1 MLFWVNTPF
10 VVGLYIYML
19 KKLYYLLGILVLLST
34 SSCRVL
40 YPNEM
45 FKQKD
50 YQFFELAK
58 KKVEEYVIQPGDEI
72 TLEVYSRDG
81 FKLVDVLGGA
91 LNTNQSQIGGSA
103 NQSAAPTTKPTYLV
117 DKEGFARFPI
127 IGMMYVKGF
136 TQNELETQIAQ
147 RYAALFVNPFVI
159 LKVSN
164 RRVFVF
170 KGDLGGAVIELN
182 DAPTTLPEVLAKSG
196 GLPKGLKAY
205 NIKVIRG
212 DLANPQVRI
221 INLSTLE
228 GLRSADLIV
237 QSNDIIYVEQKKSIL
252 SDLLPLIT
260 PITTILTLV
269 STLVILAKT
278 LK

>member
-1 MLFWVNTPF
+1 
-10 VVGLYIYML
+10 
-19 KKLYYLLGILVLLST
+19 
-34 SSCRVL
+34 
-40 YPNEM
+40 M

-50 YQFFELAK
+50 YQYFELAK

-91 LNTNQSQIGGSA
+91 LNTNQTAISNTTGQV
-103 NQSAAPTTKPTYLV
+103 APPTIKPTYLV

-127 IGMMYVKGF
+127 LGMMFVKGF
-136 TQNELETQIAQ
+136 TQNELETQLAQ
-147 RYAALFVNPFVI
+147 RYAALFVNPFVV
-159 LKVSN
+159 LKVAN

-170 KGDLGGAVIELN
+170 KGDLGGSVVELN
-182 DAPTTLPEVLAKSG
+182 DALTTLPEVLAKSG

-228 GLRSADLIV
+228 GLRSSDLIV
-237 QSNDIIYVEQKKSIL
+237 QSNDIIYVEQRRAFL
-252 SDLLPLIT
+252 TDLLPLIT
-260 PITTILTLV
+260 PITSVVTLI
-269 STLVILAKT
+269 STLVILGKT

>member
-1 MLFWVNTPF
+1 MIRKT
-10 VVGLYIYML
+10 
-19 KKLYYLLGILVLLST
+19 YYFLGILVLLST

-58 KKVEEYVIQPGDEI
+58 KKVEEYVIEPGDEL

-81 FKLVDVLGGA
+81 FKLVDVLGGGVGTTPQA
-91 LNTNQSQIGGSA
+91 AVSGTSNQSINTSSGPVSNA
-103 NQSAAPTTKPTYLV
+103 VRHTYLV
-117 DKEGFARFPI
+117 DKEGFAKLPVL
-127 IGMMYVKGF
+127 GMFYVKGY
-136 TQNELETQIAQ
+136 TQNELETQLAQ

-170 KGDLGGAVIELN
+170 RGEVASVVELN
-182 DAPTTLPEVLAKSG
+182 NAPTSLPEVLAKAG
-196 GLPKGLKAY
+196 GINRQLKAY
-205 NIKVIRG
+205 NIKIIRG

-228 GLRSADLIV
+228 GLRTADLTV
-237 QSNDIIYVEQKKSIL
+237 QSNDIIYVEQKRAALNDAIT
-252 SDLLPLIT
+252 LLT
-260 PITTILTLV
+260 PIFTAFTTTVSLV
-269 STLVILAKT
+269 VLARS

>member
-1 MLFWVNTPF
+1 M
-10 VVGLYIYML
+10 I
-19 KKLYYLLGILVLLST
+19 KKLNYLLGVVLLLFSA

-58 KKVEEYVIQPGDEI
+58 KKVEEYVVEPGDEL

-81 FKLVDVLGGA
+81 FKLVDVLGGGFNLQSSGGSTSGTGVA
-91 LNTNQSQIGGSA
+91 NTNSSPSNGGVYRH
-103 NQSAAPTTKPTYLV
+103 TYLV
-117 DKEGFARFPI
+117 DKEGFAKLPVL
-127 IGMMYVKGF
+127 GMLYVKGY
-136 TQNELETQIAQ
+136 TQNELENQLAQ
-147 RYAALFVNPFVI
+147 RYASLFVNPFVI

-170 KGDLGGAVIELN
+170 RGEAGSVVELN
-182 DAPTTLPEVLAKSG
+182 NAPTTLPEVLAKAG
-196 GLPKGLKAY
+196 GLSRQLKAY
-205 NIKVIRG
+205 NIKIIRG

-228 GLRSADLIV
+228 GLRTADLTV
-237 QSNDIIYVEQKKSIL
+237 QSGDIIYVEQKRTVVN
-252 SDLLPLIT
+252 DALLLLT
-260 PITTILTLV
+260 PVFTAFTTSV
-269 STLVILAKT
+269 SVVVLAIS
-278 LK
+278 LKK

>member
-1 MLFWVNTPF
+1 M
-10 VVGLYIYML
+10 I
-19 KKLYYLLGILVLLST
+19 KKLHYFLGILVLFST
-34 SSCRVL
+34 SSCRIL

-58 KKVEEYVIQPGDEI
+58 KKVEEYVIEPGDEL

-81 FKLVDVLGGA
+81 FKLVDVLGGGMGPTSA
-91 LNTNQSQIGGSA
+91 QPVISGVTSGSTATSSGPTNTLA
-103 NQSAAPTTKPTYLV
+103 RHTYLV
-117 DKEGFARFPI
+117 DKEGFAKLPVL
-127 IGMMYVKGF
+127 GMLYVRGY
-136 TQNELETQIAQ
+136 TQNELETQLAQ
-147 RYAALFVNPFVI
+147 RYATLFVNPFVI

-170 KGDLGGAVIELN
+170 RGEMASVVELN
-182 DAPTTLPEVLAKSG
+182 NAPTSLPEVLAKAG
-196 GLPKGLKAY
+196 GINRQLKAY
-205 NIKVIRG
+205 NIKIIRG

-228 GLRSADLIV
+228 GLRTADLTV
-237 QSNDIIYVEQKKSIL
+237 QSNDIIYVEQKRTVINDALIL
-252 SDLLPLIT
+252 LT
-260 PITTILTLV
+260 PVFSAFTTAV
-269 STLVILAKT
+269 SVVVLARS